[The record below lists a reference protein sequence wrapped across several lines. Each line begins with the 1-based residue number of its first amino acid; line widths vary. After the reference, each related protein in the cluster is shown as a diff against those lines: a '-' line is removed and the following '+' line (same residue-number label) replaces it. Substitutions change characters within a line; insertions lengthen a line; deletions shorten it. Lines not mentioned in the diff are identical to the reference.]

1 MTQIHEIRDA
11 AKHISQPVMRTD
23 LQPIVLTGNWH
34 DTSTELSIC
43 VIYGTLSLGESKG
56 EEDSKA
62 TKHSTSLSSNQN
74 YKWLI
79 CDLGLH
85 ESDRKSIYCYWGVIS
100 EKAQCI
106 VNERIMVILLQVSHD
121 CSKWCAIK
129 GSKTVQSSL
138 FLFCFTAF
146 PTTKKNDG
154 SNQVVV
160 TQHKSQQRSSTG
172 RWSLTEKIFLV
183 SLQR

>member
-1 MTQIHEIRDA
+1 MTQIHKVKDA
-11 AKHISQPVMRTD
+11 AKHIFQPVTRTD
-23 LQPIVLTGNWH
+23 LQPIVLTRNWH
-34 DTSTELSIC
+34 DKSTEFSIC
-43 VIYGTLSLGESKG
+43 VIYGTFSLDESKG
-56 EEDSKA
+56 EEDEKA
-62 TKHSTSLSSNQN
+62 TKHSTSLSENQN

-100 EKAQCI
+100 EKAKCI

-121 CSKWCAIK
+121 CLKWCAIK

-138 FLFCFTAF
+138 FLCFTAF
-146 PTTKKNDG
+146 STTKKNDG